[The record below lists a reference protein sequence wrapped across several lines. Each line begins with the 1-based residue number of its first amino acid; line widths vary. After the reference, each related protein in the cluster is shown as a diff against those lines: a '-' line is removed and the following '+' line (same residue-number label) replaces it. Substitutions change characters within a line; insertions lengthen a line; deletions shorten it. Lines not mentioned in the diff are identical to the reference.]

1 MQRGEIW
8 WTDFGEP
15 RGSEPGFYR
24 PAVVISTDRFNSV
37 SLNTATVVICTTNI
51 NLAKRPGNVLL
62 PIRGT
67 GLDHPSVVNVTQ
79 VATIDR
85 RALDRFIGRVPNG
98 LMTQIDDG
106 LRLALAL

>member
-1 MQRGEIW
+1 MLRGEIW

-24 PAVVISTDRFNSV
+24 PAVIISADRFNSV
-37 SLNTATVVICTTNI
+37 ALNTATVVICTTNM

-62 PIRGT
+62 PVRGT
-67 GLDHPSVVNVTQ
+67 GLDQPSVVNVTQ
-79 VATIDR
+79 IVTIDR
-85 RALDRFIGRVPNG
+85 RALERFIGHVPG
-98 LMTQIDDG
+98 ALMTQIDDG